1 MGSYIKIGIGIIGLS
16 IIVAVVTSVD
26 KFPVN
31 ISNDWIGYWGA
42 ILGGFMTL
50 AGVKITVDE
59 SKKDAKESR
68 NQAVLPVFASYKI
81 KLTLDD
87 MKNISNDTFVYCI
100 YDTEKGTVTTGN
112 PFINSINGELVDDS
126 PTEEEFKTNFLAL
139 RYRVANI
146 GCGSA
151 LKISIGVHSMDP
163 ERYIGMQIGDSYD
176 IILLLKS
183 EEGNEIYKII
193 EIYFE
198 NVYGQK
204 YYQEE
209 FIHYKKLE
217 DSIVSVRKK
226 DQPIGLSEVKIN
238 K

>member
-1 MGSYIKIGIGIIGLS
+1 MRSYIKIVISIIGLS
-16 IIVAVVTSVD
+16 IIVAVVTSIN
-26 KFPVN
+26 KFAIN
-31 ISNDWIGYWGA
+31 TSNDWIGYWGA
-42 ILGGFMTL
+42 IFGGFITL
-50 AGVKITVDE
+50 AGVKITIDE
-59 SKKDAKESR
+59 NKEAAETSR
-68 NQAVLPVFASYKI
+68 NQLVLPVFASYKT

-87 MKNISNDTFVYCI
+87 IKHISKDTFVYCI
-100 YDTEKGTVTTGN
+100 YDTAKGTVTTGN
-112 PFINSINGELVDDS
+112 PFVYYLNGKLIENS
-126 PTEEEFKTNFLAL
+126 PTEEEFKNNFLAL
-139 RYRVANI
+139 KYRVTNI

-183 EEGNEIYKII
+183 EADNEINKRI

-209 FIHYKKLE
+209 FICYKKIE
-217 DSIVSVRKK
+217 DCIVSIREKEH
-226 DQPIGLSEVKIN
+226 PIGLSGVETVT
-238 K
+238 